1 MNAYTGYVVP
11 IAVYASQTWLPN
23 KGNLTEFEKVQH
35 HATKWIIGSDLS
47 YQNRLIKLH
56 ILPLSLYVE
65 IHDLLM
71 LLSIKTGEFD
81 GESSLENETI
91 CDNTR
96 QSNRGEFKLSKPRLN
111 KTNENFFR
119 RTKLLYNYV
128 LRVYESFGIFLNK
141 ATIQNIYWN
150 FFTKQ
155 YTEENKCIWRV
166 ICRCGNC
173 NPLSK
178 IKLN

>member
-1 MNAYTGYVVP
+1 M
-11 IAVYASQTWLPN
+11 PN
-23 KGNLTEFEKVQH
+23 KGNLIEFEKVQN
-35 HATKWIIGSDLS
+35 HATKWILGSDLS
-47 YQNRLIKLH
+47 NLNWLINLH

-65 IHDLLM
+65 MHDLLM

-81 GESSLENETI
+81 VESSIENETI

-96 QSNRGEFKLSKPRLN
+96 HSNQDEFKLSKPRLN

-128 LRVYESFGIFLNK
+128 PCVYESFGKFLNR

-150 FFTKQ
+150 LFTK
-155 YTEENKCIWRV
+155 
-166 ICRCGNC
+166 
-173 NPLSK
+173 
-178 IKLN
+178 